1 MINGFQVGQ
10 QSQWLDDVRL
20 QDELYNTMTKLLE
33 GKVAVVTG
41 GTRGI
46 GYAIVK
52 TYVQQG
58 AAVVLCGSREQTAR
72 AALEKLRSELP
83 DARVDAIWPD
93 LSDEKA
99 VKAAFDSVKE
109 KFGSLD
115 ILANNAGIS
124 QNCPLDQYTEE
135 EVDKIL
141 NINIK
146 SVFVCAKVAAAIM
159 KEQGGGVIINTSSV
173 VSFNGQGAGCLY
185 PTSKYAVN
193 GLTRS
198 LSREL
203 GPFGIRVNA
212 VAPGITRTDM
222 LSVLPDEMIKP
233 LIERIPLRKI
243 TEPQDIANAYL
254 YLASDLAS
262 CVSGA
267 ILPVDGAMVI

>member
-52 TYVQQG
+52 TYLQQG

-99 VKAAFDSVKE
+99 VKTAFDSVKE

-124 QNCPLDQYTEE
+124 QNCPLDQYTEA

-254 YLASDLAS
+254 FLASDLAS

>member
-1 MINGFQVGQ
+1 M
-10 QSQWLDDVRL
+10 
-20 QDELYNTMTKLLE
+20 
-33 GKVAVVTG
+33 
-41 GTRGI
+41 
-46 GYAIVK
+46 K
-52 TYVQQG
+52 T
-58 AAVVLCGSREQTAR
+58 
-72 AALEKLRSELP
+72 
-83 DARVDAIWPD
+83 
-93 LSDEKA
+93 
-99 VKAAFDSVKE
+99 AFDSVKE

-243 TEPQDIANAYL
+243 TEPQDIANADL
-254 YLASDLAS
+254 FLASDLAS

>member
-20 QDELYNTMTKLLE
+20 QDEFYNSMTKLLE

-52 TYVQQG
+52 TYLQQG

-99 VKAAFDSVKE
+99 VKTAFDSVKE

>member
-52 TYVQQG
+52 TYLQQG

-93 LSDEKA
+93 LSDEKV
-99 VKAAFDSVKE
+99 VKTAFDSVKE

>member
-99 VKAAFDSVKE
+99 VKTAFDSVKE

-254 YLASDLAS
+254 FLASDLAS

>member
-52 TYVQQG
+52 TYLQQG

-99 VKAAFDSVKE
+99 VKTAFDSVKE

-233 LIERIPLRKI
+233 LIERIPLRKS

-254 YLASDLAS
+254 FLASDLAS

>member
-20 QDELYNTMTKLLE
+20 QDEFYNTMTKLLE